1 MRELIALAVLLLASL
16 PARAQQAWPASYP
29 EGPIWIGKTL
39 YWAELWSHRVMRWDG
54 DAPEVFLEHPGC
66 GPTAIAPYR
75 GESLIVLC
83 HLSGVLLQVSVDGTV
98 LNTISKTTDGVR
110 LRNPNDASA
119 DDRGGVWFTDPGRFS
134 ASAPNEGRLYYLS
147 AEGKVSLHDQELA
160 YGNGVHVDTAGNRLL
175 LSEHLGRRVLSYAL
189 TEAGL
194 GARETLFELDAFDL
208 PPSRYPETGPD
219 GLEIG
224 PDGTL
229 WVAEYGAT
237 RILGW
242 QPERGLVA
250 ALEVDPQFVTN
261 IAFGPDG
268 KAALTGA
275 EDNANPPFPGA
286 VWVFDAVYLTNAAKP
301 R

>member
-1 MRELIALAVLLLASL
+1 MRLGLWLVLLVFAAF
-16 PARAQQAWPASYP
+16 PARAQHAWPGSYP

-39 YWAELWSHRVMRWDG
+39 YWAELYAHRVMRWDG
-54 DAPEVFLEHPGC
+54 QEPRPFWEQPGC

-75 GESLIVLC
+75 GSDLIVLC
-83 HLSGVLLQVSVDGTV
+83 HLTGTLAHLDADGNALGTFTASTGG
-98 LNTISKTTDGVR
+98 LA

-119 DDRGGVWFTDPGRFS
+119 DDKGGVWFTDPGRFS
-134 ASAPNEGRLYYLS
+134 ISAPSEGRLYYLS
-147 AEGKVSLHDQELA
+147 ADGDVTLHDQDLA
-160 YGNGVHVDTAGNRLL
+160 YGNGVLFDPENRRLL
-175 LSEHLGRRVLSYAL
+175 VSEHLGRRVLTYQLKKDGVGERS
-189 TEAGL
+189 
-194 GARETLFELDAFDL
+194 TLFALDDFDL
-208 PPSRYPETGPD
+208 PASRYPETGPD
-219 GLEIG
+219 GLEFG

-242 QPERGLVA
+242 QPGRGLVA
-250 ALEVDPQFVTN
+250 ALQVDPQYVTN

-268 KAALTGA
+268 LAALTGA

-286 VWVFDAVYLTNAAKP
+286 IWVFEAQHLTNAAKP

>member
-1 MRELIALAVLLLASL
+1 MRLILAIFILTLAVAPSR
-16 PARAQQAWPASYP
+16 ARDAWPASYP
-29 EGPIWIGKTL
+29 EGPVWIGKTL
-39 YWAELWSHRVMRWDG
+39 FWAELYAHRVMRWTGG
-54 DAPEVFLEHPGC
+54 DPEPFWEQTGC

-75 GESLIVLC
+75 ETELIVLC
-83 HLSGVLLQVSVDGTV
+83 HLTGLLAHLDAEGNLLGTFSATEDGMV
-98 LNTISKTTDGVR
+98 
-110 LRNPNDASA
+110 LRNPNDAHA
-119 DDRGGVWFTDPGRFS
+119 DDKGGIWFTDPGRFS
-134 ASAPNEGRLYYLS
+134 ASAPAEGRLYHLS
-147 AEGKVSLHDQELA
+147 ADGKLTLHDQGLA
-160 YGNGVHVDTAGNRLL
+160 YGNGVYFDASNQRLL
-175 LSEHLGRRVLSYAL
+175 VSEHLGRRVLEYAIKDGDL
-189 TEAGL
+189 HP
-194 GARETLFELDAFDL
+194 RRTLFSLDDFDL
-208 PPSRYPETGPD
+208 PTSRYPEMGPD

-250 ALEVDPQFVTN
+250 ALQVDPQFVTN

-275 EDNANPPFPGA
+275 EDNVNPPFPGA
-286 VWVFDAVYLTNAAKP
+286 VWVFDASHLTEAANP